1 MDFLEAVH
9 ASDLVIN
16 KKWKKLQE
24 GEKTSE
30 TMAVS
35 AGREL
40 QESDFHFYVEEEKWN
55 IRNKQVDWNLKFEI
69 KVGPKTFE
77 TGENSWLRAF
87 TSARLNF
94 LSILNEKTVKAW
106 IKALLRTRKRRQM

>member
-1 MDFLEAVH
+1 M
-9 ASDLVIN
+9 
-16 KKWKKLQE
+16 
-24 GEKTSE
+24 
-30 TMAVS
+30 
-35 AGREL
+35 
-40 QESDFHFYVEEEKWN
+40 
-55 IRNKQVDWNLKFEI
+55 KFEI

-77 TGENSWLRAF
+77 TSEDSWLRAF

>member
-1 MDFLEAVH
+1 MRGEFRF
-9 ASDLVIN
+9 SVIN

-35 AGREL
+35 SVREL
-40 QESDFHFYVEEEKWN
+40 QESDFHFCVEEEKWN
-55 IRNKQVDWNLKFEI
+55 IKNKRVDWNLKFEI

-77 TGENSWLRAF
+77 TGER
-87 TSARLNF
+87 
-94 LSILNEKTVKAW
+94 TVVIAG
-106 IKALLRTRKRRQM
+106 

>member
-1 MDFLEAVH
+1 M
-9 ASDLVIN
+9 IN

-40 QESDFHFYVEEEKWN
+40 QESDFHFLCWRGEMKYK
-55 IRNKQVDWNLKFEI
+55 KQAGGLKFEI
-69 KVGPKTFE
+69 
-77 TGENSWLRAF
+77 
-87 TSARLNF
+87 
-94 LSILNEKTVKAW
+94 
-106 IKALLRTRKRRQM
+106 